1 MQYGDQGHEVRA
13 LQRALIAK
21 GYDLPRFGVDSD
33 FGQETLMALQR
44 FAKDRGIA
52 WDPDDPVPAAL
63 LVALELE
70 DERVEVIAPTSDA
83 VDLEGVK
90 LYDLRREQSDP
101 HPKSKRDRSGK
112 TVRRTPAAIDSIV
125 LHQTGVRFSASS
137 TERLAARALG
147 VACHAMAFRDGFLVW
162 PVEPLWYIHH
172 ADRLNARSLGLEV
185 EGVYPGQI
193 SSKTRPVGETPLTD
207 EVVHAARM
215 GIKLLVE
222 EGRRCGC
229 PIKYIF
235 AHRQCDSWRRADPG
249 EGLWRRVVVEYA
261 VPELKLVA
269 QQADRFPH
277 PKGATRKGKS
287 IPTRWDPK
295 GVGKY

>member
-44 FAKDRGIA
+44 FATDRGIA
-52 WDPDDPVPAAL
+52 WNPDDPVPAAL
-63 LVALELE
+63 LDALELE
-70 DERVEVIAPTSDA
+70 DERVEVIAPTGDT

-101 HPKSKRDRSGK
+101 HPKSKRDRGGK

-125 LHQTGVRFSASS
+125 LHQTGVRFGAPD
-137 TERLAARALG
+137 TDRLAARALG
-147 VACHAMAFRDGFLVW
+147 VACHAMAFREGFLAW

-185 EGVYPGQI
+185 EGVYPGLI
-193 SSKTRPVGETPLTD
+193 DGKTRAVDETPLTN

-261 VPELKLVA
+261 VPELQLVA
-269 QQADRFPH
+269 QPGDRFPH
-277 PKGATRKGKS
+277 PKGATRKGKT